1 MKLKTTLSKMEIEN
15 FNNNS
20 EDNSLN
26 KDSVIIEVITEN
38 FMSEVIEKSK
48 ETPVIVDFWAPWC
61 EPCKQLTPVIEKIV
75 KEKNGNVILAKMN
88 IDESPEVAQQ
98 LKIQSIPAVM
108 AFNDGQP
115 IDGFIGV
122 QPENNIAEFI
132 NKISSLKNS
141 STIEENI
148 TAGKKYIDDEDLETA
163 ALVFSEILKIEPD
176 NVSAKSLLARCLL
189 RSEQIDEAE
198 NIINNLP
205 ADAENNQDY
214 VSVRSEVEIVKN
226 AKNNPISN
234 EQENEIR
241 GNIDK
246 NPKNHQLRLE
256 LAKLLLTKGENENAI
271 NELLKIIEFDP
282 KWNEGE
288 ARKQLIEIFNILGNE
303 NILVIEGRKKLSSML
318 FS

>member
-1 MKLKTTLSKMEIEN
+1 MEIES

-20 EDNSLN
+20 DNVLAN
-26 KDSVIIEVITEN
+26 ENPVIIEVITEN
-38 FMSEVIEKSK
+38 FMAEVIERSK

-61 EPCKQLTPVIEKIV
+61 EPCKQLTPIIEKII

-115 IDGFIGV
+115 VDGFVGV
-122 QPENNIAEFI
+122 QPEKNISEFV

-148 TAGKKYIDDEDLETA
+148 NAGKKYIDEGDLETA
-163 ALVFSEILKIEPD
+163 ALVFSEILKIESE
-176 NVSAKSLLARCLL
+176 NISAKSLLARCLL
-189 RSEQIDEAE
+189 RSDQLSEAE
-198 NIINNLP
+198 NLINNISP
-205 ADAENNQDY
+205 DAEKNQDY
-214 VSVRSEVEIVKN
+214 VSVRSEVEIFKN

-234 EQENEIR
+234 KQEEELKE
-241 GNIDK
+241 NIK
-246 NPKNHQLRLE
+246 NNPKNYQLKLD
-256 LAKLLLTKGENENAI
+256 LAKLLVAKGENENAI
-271 NELLKIIEFDP
+271 NELLEIIEVDA
-282 KWNEGE
+282 KWNDGA

>member
-1 MKLKTTLSKMEIEN
+1 MEIES

-20 EDNSLN
+20 EDHSLN

-38 FMSEVIEKSK
+38 FMTDVIEKSK

-75 KEKNGNVILAKMN
+75 REKNGNVILAKMN

-108 AFNDGQP
+108 AFNEGQP
-115 IDGFIGV
+115 VDGFIGV
-122 QPENNIAEFI
+122 QPEKNITEFI

-148 TAGKKYIDDEDLETA
+148 IAGKKYINDGDIETA
-163 ALVFSEILKIEPD
+163 SLVFSEILKIEPE
-176 NVSAKSLLARCLL
+176 NISAKSMLARCLL
-189 RSEQIDEAE
+189 RNNQIDEAE

-205 ADAENNQDY
+205 ASAESNQDFI
-214 VSVRSEVEIVKN
+214 SVRSEVEIFKN

-234 EQENEIR
+234 EQEDKLR
-241 GNIDK
+241 VDIDK
-246 NPKNHQLRLE
+246 NPNNQQLKLD
-256 LAKLLLTKGENENAI
+256 LAKLLLAKGENENAI

-282 KWNEGE
+282 KWNDGE

-303 NILVIEGRKKLSSML
+303 NILVTEGRKKLSTML

>member
-1 MKLKTTLSKMEIEN
+1 MEIEN

-20 EDNSLN
+20 EDVSMNGNSL
-26 KDSVIIEVITEN
+26 IIDVITDN
-38 FMSEVIEKSK
+38 FMTDVIEQSK

-61 EPCKQLTPVIEKIV
+61 EPCKQLTPIIERII
-75 KEKNGNVILAKMN
+75 KEKNGKVILAKMN

-122 QPENNIAEFI
+122 QSEKNIIEFV

-148 TAGKKYIDDEDLETA
+148 SAGKKYMNEGDIETA
-163 ALVFSEILKIEPD
+163 TLVFSEILKIEPD
-176 NVSAKSLLARCLL
+176 NISAKSLLARCLIKNDQL
-189 RSEQIDEAE
+189 
-198 NIINNLP
+198 N
-205 ADAENNQDY
+205 DAEKIIDSLPVGAESNQDY
-214 VSVRSEVEIVKN
+214 ISVRSELEIFKN
-226 AKNNPISN
+226 AKNNPITDN
-234 EQENEIR
+234 EEQELRN
-241 GNIDK
+241 NIDK
-246 NPKNHQLRLE
+246 QPENYQLRLD
-256 LAKLLLTKGENENAI
+256 LSKILMAKCENEEAI
-271 NELLKIIEFDP
+271 NQLLRIIEVNP
-282 KWNEGE
+282 KWNDGE

-303 NILVIEGRKKLSSML
+303 NILVTEGRKKLSSML

>member
-1 MKLKTTLSKMEIEN
+1 MEIES

-20 EDNSLN
+20 DNALAN
-26 KDSVIIEVITEN
+26 ENPVIIEVITEN
-38 FMSEVIEKSK
+38 FMAEVIERSK

-61 EPCKQLTPVIEKIV
+61 EPCKQLTPIIEKII

-115 IDGFIGV
+115 VDGFVGV
-122 QPENNIAEFI
+122 QPEKNISEFV

-148 TAGKKYIDDEDLETA
+148 NAGKKYIDEGDLETA
-163 ALVFSEILKIEPD
+163 ALVFSEILKIESE
-176 NVSAKSLLARCLL
+176 NISAKSLLARCLL
-189 RSEQIDEAE
+189 RSDQLNEAE
-198 NIINNLP
+198 NLINNISP
-205 ADAENNQDY
+205 DAEKNQDY
-214 VSVRSEVEIVKN
+214 VSVRSEVEIFKN

-234 EQENEIR
+234 KQEEELKESIKN
-241 GNIDK
+241 
-246 NPKNHQLRLE
+246 NPKNYQLKLD
-256 LAKLLLTKGENENAI
+256 LAKLLVARGENENAI
-271 NELLKIIEFDP
+271 NELLEIIEVDA
-282 KWNEGE
+282 KWNDGA

>member
-1 MKLKTTLSKMEIEN
+1 MEIES

-20 EDNSLN
+20 EDHSLN
-26 KDSVIIEVITEN
+26 KDSVIIEVMTEN
-38 FMSEVIEKSK
+38 FMSDVIERSK

-75 KEKNGNVILAKMN
+75 REKNGNVILAKMN

-115 IDGFIGV
+115 VDGFIGV
-122 QPENNIAEFI
+122 QPEKNITEFI

-141 STIEENI
+141 SSIEENI
-148 TAGKKYIDDEDLETA
+148 IAGKKYIDDGDIETA
-163 ALVFSEILKIEPD
+163 ALVFSEILKIEPE
-176 NVSAKSLLARCLL
+176 NISAKSMLARCLL
-189 RSEQIDEAE
+189 RSDQIDEAE
-198 NIINNLP
+198 DIIKNLP
-205 ADAENNQDY
+205 VNSENNQDF
-214 VSVRSEVEIVKN
+214 VSVRSEVEVFKN

-234 EQENEIR
+234 EQEDELR
-241 GNIDK
+241 RDIDK
-246 NPKNHQLRLE
+246 NPKNHQMRLD
-256 LAKLLLTKGENENAI
+256 LAKLLLAKGENENAI

-282 KWNEGE
+282 KWNDGE

-303 NILVIEGRKKLSSML
+303 DILVIEGRKKLSSML

>member
-1 MKLKTTLSKMEIEN
+1 MEIES

-20 EDNSLN
+20 EDHSLN

-38 FMSEVIEKSK
+38 FMSDVIERSK

-115 IDGFIGV
+115 VDGFIGV
-122 QPENNIAEFI
+122 QPEKNIIEFI

-141 STIEENI
+141 SSIEENI
-148 TAGKKYIDDEDLETA
+148 IAGKKYIDDGDIETA
-163 ALVFSEILKIEPD
+163 ALVFSEILKIEPE
-176 NVSAKSLLARCLL
+176 NISAKSMLARCLL
-189 RSEQIDEAE
+189 RSDQIDEAE
-198 NIINNLP
+198 DIINNLP
-205 ADAENNQDY
+205 PNSESNQDF
-214 VSVRSEVEIVKN
+214 VSVKSEVEVFKN

-234 EQENEIR
+234 EQEDELR
-241 GNIDK
+241 RDIDK
-246 NPKNHQLRLE
+246 NPKNHQIRLD
-256 LAKLLLTKGENENAI
+256 LAKLLLAKGENENAI
-271 NELLKIIEFDP
+271 SELLKIIEFDP
-282 KWNEGE
+282 KWNDGE

-303 NILVIEGRKKLSSML
+303 DILVIEGRKKLSSML

>member
-1 MKLKTTLSKMEIEN
+1 MEIEGL
-15 FNNNS
+15 NNNS
-20 EDNSLN
+20 QDNSMN
-26 KDSVIIEVITEN
+26 GNSVIIEVITEN
-38 FMSEVIEKSK
+38 FMSDVIEKSK

-88 IDESPEVAQQ
+88 IDKSPEVAQQ

-115 IDGFIGV
+115 VDGFIGV
-122 QPENNIAEFI
+122 QPEKNITEFI

-141 STIEENI
+141 SSIEENI
-148 TAGKKYIDDEDLETA
+148 IAGKKYIDDGDIETA

-176 NVSAKSLLARCLL
+176 NISAKSMLARCLL
-189 RSEQIDEAE
+189 RSDQIDEAE
-198 NIINNLP
+198 KIINNLP
-205 ADAENNQDY
+205 ANSENNQDF
-214 VSVRSEVEIVKN
+214 VSVRSEFEVLKN

-234 EQENEIR
+234 EQEDKLR
-241 GNIDK
+241 GDIDK
-246 NPKNHQLRLE
+246 NPKNHQIRLD
-256 LAKLLLTKGENENAI
+256 LAKLLLAKGENENAI

-282 KWNEGE
+282 KWNDGE

-303 NILVIEGRKKLSSML
+303 DILVIEGRKKLSSML

>member
-1 MKLKTTLSKMEIEN
+1 MEIES

-20 EDNSLN
+20 EDHSLN

-38 FMSEVIEKSK
+38 FMTDVIEKSK

-75 KEKNGNVILAKMN
+75 REKNGNVILAKMN

-108 AFNDGQP
+108 AFNEGQP
-115 IDGFIGV
+115 VDGFIGV
-122 QPENNIAEFI
+122 QPEKNITEFI

-148 TAGKKYIDDEDLETA
+148 IAGKKYINDGDIETA
-163 ALVFSEILKIEPD
+163 SLVFSEILKIEPE
-176 NVSAKSLLARCLL
+176 NISAKSMLARCLL
-189 RSEQIDEAE
+189 RNNQIDEAE

-205 ADAENNQDY
+205 TSAESNQDFI
-214 VSVRSEVEIVKN
+214 SVRSEVEIFKN

-234 EQENEIR
+234 EQEDKLR
-241 GNIDK
+241 GDIDK
-246 NPKNHQLRLE
+246 NPNNQQLKLD
-256 LAKLLLTKGENENAI
+256 LAKLLLAKGENENAI
-271 NELLKIIEFDP
+271 NVLLKIIEFDP
-282 KWNEGE
+282 KWNDGE

-303 NILVIEGRKKLSSML
+303 NILVTEGRKKLSTML

>member
-1 MKLKTTLSKMEIEN
+1 MEIES

-20 EDNSLN
+20 EDHSLN

-38 FMSEVIEKSK
+38 FMSDVIERSK

-115 IDGFIGV
+115 VDGFIGV
-122 QPENNIAEFI
+122 QPEKNIAEFI

-141 STIEENI
+141 SSIEENI
-148 TAGKKYIDDEDLETA
+148 IAGKKYIDDGDIETA
-163 ALVFSEILKIEPD
+163 ALVFSEILKIEPE
-176 NVSAKSLLARCLL
+176 NISAKSMLARCLL
-189 RSEQIDEAE
+189 RSDQIDEAE
-198 NIINNLP
+198 DIINNLP
-205 ADAENNQDY
+205 ANSENNQDF
-214 VSVRSEVEIVKN
+214 VSVRSEVEVFKN

-234 EQENEIR
+234 EQEDELR
-241 GNIDK
+241 RDIDK
-246 NPKNHQLRLE
+246 NPKNHQIRLD
-256 LAKLLLTKGENENAI
+256 LAKILLAKGENENAI

-282 KWNEGE
+282 KWNDGE
-288 ARKQLIEIFNILGNE
+288 ARKQLIESFNILGNE
-303 NILVIEGRKKLSSML
+303 DILVIEGRKKLSSML

>member
-1 MKLKTTLSKMEIEN
+1 MEIES
-15 FNNNS
+15 FNNS
-20 EDNSLN
+20 SDNALTN
-26 KDSVIIEVITEN
+26 ENPVIIEVITEN
-38 FMSEVIEKSK
+38 FMAEVIERSK

-61 EPCKQLTPVIEKIV
+61 EPCKQLTPIIEKII

-115 IDGFIGV
+115 VDGFVGV
-122 QPENNIAEFI
+122 QPEKNISEFV

-148 TAGKKYIDDEDLETA
+148 NAGKKYIDEGDLETA
-163 ALVFSEILKIEPD
+163 ALVFSEILKIESE
-176 NVSAKSLLARCLL
+176 NISAKSLLARCLL
-189 RSEQIDEAE
+189 RSDQLSEAE
-198 NIINNLP
+198 NLINNISP
-205 ADAENNQDY
+205 DAEKNQDY
-214 VSVRSEVEIVKN
+214 VSVRSEVEIFKN

-234 EQENEIR
+234 KQEEELKE
-241 GNIDK
+241 NIK
-246 NPKNHQLRLE
+246 NNPKNYQLKLD
-256 LAKLLLTKGENENAI
+256 LAKLLVAKGENENAI
-271 NELLKIIEFDP
+271 NELLEIIEVDA
-282 KWNEGE
+282 KWNDGA

>member
-1 MKLKTTLSKMEIEN
+1 MEIEN

-20 EDNSLN
+20 EDVSMNGNSL
-26 KDSVIIEVITEN
+26 IIDVITDN
-38 FMSEVIEKSK
+38 FMTDVIEQSK

-61 EPCKQLTPVIEKIV
+61 EPCKQLTPIIERII
-75 KEKNGNVILAKMN
+75 KEKNGKVILAKMN

-122 QPENNIAEFI
+122 QSEKNIIEFV

-148 TAGKKYIDDEDLETA
+148 SAGKKYMNEGDIETA
-163 ALVFSEILKIEPD
+163 TLVFSEILKIEPD
-176 NVSAKSLLARCLL
+176 NISAKSLLARCLIKNDQL
-189 RSEQIDEAE
+189 
-198 NIINNLP
+198 N
-205 ADAENNQDY
+205 DAEKIIDSLPVGAESNQDY
-214 VSVRSEVEIVKN
+214 ISVRSELDIFKN
-226 AKNNPISN
+226 AKNNPISDN
-234 EQENEIR
+234 EEQELRN
-241 GNIDK
+241 NIDK
-246 NPKNHQLRLE
+246 QPENYQLRLD
-256 LAKLLLTKGENENAI
+256 LSKILMAKGENEEAI
-271 NELLKIIEFDP
+271 NQLLRIIEVNP
-282 KWNEGE
+282 KWNDGE

-303 NILVIEGRKKLSSML
+303 NILVTEGRKKLSSML

>member
-1 MKLKTTLSKMEIEN
+1 MEIES

-20 EDNSLN
+20 EDHSLN

-38 FMSEVIEKSK
+38 FMSDVIERSK

-115 IDGFIGV
+115 VDGFIGV
-122 QPENNIAEFI
+122 QPEKNITEFI

-141 STIEENI
+141 SSIEENI
-148 TAGKKYIDDEDLETA
+148 IAGKKYIDDGDIETA
-163 ALVFSEILKIEPD
+163 ALVFSEILKIEPE
-176 NVSAKSLLARCLL
+176 NISAKSMLARCLL
-189 RSEQIDEAE
+189 RSDQIDEAE
-198 NIINNLP
+198 DIINNLP
-205 ADAENNQDY
+205 PNSENNQDF
-214 VSVRSEVEIVKN
+214 VSVRSEVEIFKN

-234 EQENEIR
+234 EQEDELR
-241 GNIDK
+241 RNIDK
-246 NPKNHQLRLE
+246 NPKNHQIRLD
-256 LAKLLLTKGENENAI
+256 LAKLLLAKGENENAI
-271 NELLKIIEFDP
+271 NELLKIIEFNP
-282 KWNEGE
+282 KWNDGE

-303 NILVIEGRKKLSSML
+303 DILVIEGRKKLSSML

>member
-1 MKLKTTLSKMEIEN
+1 MEIED

-20 EDNSLN
+20 ENVSMN
-26 KDSVIIEVITEN
+26 ENSVIIEVITEN
-38 FMSEVIEKSK
+38 FMTDVIEQSK

-61 EPCKQLTPVIEKIV
+61 EPCKQLTPIIEKII
-75 KEKNGNVILAKMN
+75 KEKNGKVILAKMN

-122 QPENNIAEFI
+122 QSEKNIIEFV

-148 TAGKKYIDDEDLETA
+148 SAGKKYMDENDIETA
-163 ALVFSEILKIEPD
+163 TLVFSEILKIEPD
-176 NVSAKSLLARCLL
+176 NISAKSLLARCLIKSDQL
-189 RSEQIDEAE
+189 DDAEKIIDS
-198 NIINNLP
+198 LP
-205 ADAENNQDY
+205 VDAENNQDY
-214 VSVRSEVEIVKN
+214 ISARSELEIFKN
-226 AKNNPISN
+226 AKNNPISDKEEEELRN
-234 EQENEIR
+234 NIYKEPENY
-241 GNIDK
+241 
-246 NPKNHQLRLE
+246 QL
-256 LAKLLLTKGENENAI
+256 KLDLSKILMAKGENEEAI
-271 NELLKIIEFDP
+271 NQLLTIIEVNP
-282 KWNEGE
+282 KWNDGE

-303 NILVIEGRKKLSSML
+303 NILVTEGRKKLSSML

>member
-1 MKLKTTLSKMEIEN
+1 MEIQD

-20 EDNSLN
+20 EDVSMN
-26 KDSVIIEVITEN
+26 KNSVIIEVITEN
-38 FMSEVIEKSK
+38 FMTDVIEQSK

-61 EPCKQLTPVIEKIV
+61 EPCKQLTPIIEKII
-75 KEKNGNVILAKMN
+75 KEKNGKVILAKMN

-122 QPENNIAEFI
+122 QSEKSIIEFV

-141 STIEENI
+141 STIDENI
-148 TAGKKYIDDEDLETA
+148 LAGKKYMDENDIETA

-176 NVSAKSLLARCLL
+176 NISAKSLLARCLIKSDQL
-189 RSEQIDEAE
+189 DDAEKIIDS
-198 NIINNLP
+198 LP
-205 ADAENNQDY
+205 VDAENNQDY
-214 VSVRSEVEIVKN
+214 ISARSELEIFKN
-226 AKNNPISN
+226 AKNNPISDKEEEELRN
-234 EQENEIR
+234 NIYKEPENY
-241 GNIDK
+241 
-246 NPKNHQLRLE
+246 QL
-256 LAKLLLTKGENENAI
+256 KLDLSKILIAKGENEEAI
-271 NELLKIIEFDP
+271 NQLLEIIEVNP
-282 KWNEGE
+282 KWNDGE

-303 NILVIEGRKKLSSML
+303 NILVTEGRKKLSSML

>member
-1 MKLKTTLSKMEIEN
+1 MEIES

-20 EDNSLN
+20 DNALAN
-26 KDSVIIEVITEN
+26 ENPVIIEVITEN
-38 FMSEVIEKSK
+38 FMAEVIERSK

-61 EPCKQLTPVIEKIV
+61 EPCKQLTPVIEKII

-115 IDGFIGV
+115 VDGFIGV
-122 QPENNIAEFI
+122 QPEKNIIEFI

-141 STIEENI
+141 SSIEENI
-148 TAGKKYIDDEDLETA
+148 IAGKKYIDDGDIETA
-163 ALVFSEILKIEPD
+163 ALVFSEILKIEPE
-176 NVSAKSLLARCLL
+176 NISAKSMLARCLL
-189 RSEQIDEAE
+189 RGDQIDEAE
-198 NIINNLP
+198 DIINNLP
-205 ADAENNQDY
+205 PNSENNQDF
-214 VSVRSEVEIVKN
+214 VSVRSEVEVFKN

-234 EQENEIR
+234 EQEGELR
-241 GNIDK
+241 RDIDK
-246 NPKNHQLRLE
+246 NPKNHQMRLD
-256 LAKLLLTKGENENAI
+256 LAKLLLAKGENENAI

-282 KWNEGE
+282 KWNDGE

-303 NILVIEGRKKLSSML
+303 DILVIEGRKKLSSML

>member
-1 MKLKTTLSKMEIEN
+1 MEIED

-20 EDNSLN
+20 EDVSMN
-26 KDSVIIEVITEN
+26 KNSVIIEVITEN
-38 FMSEVIEKSK
+38 FMTDVIEQSK

-61 EPCKQLTPVIEKIV
+61 EPCKQLTPIIEKII
-75 KEKNGNVILAKMN
+75 KEKNGKVILAKMN

-122 QPENNIAEFI
+122 QSEKSLIEFV

-141 STIEENI
+141 STIDENI
-148 TAGKKYIDDEDLETA
+148 LAGKKYMDENDIETA

-176 NVSAKSLLARCLL
+176 NISAKSLLARCLIKSDQL
-189 RSEQIDEAE
+189 DDAEKIIDS
-198 NIINNLP
+198 LP
-205 ADAENNQDY
+205 VDAENNQDY
-214 VSVRSEVEIVKN
+214 ISARSELEIFKN
-226 AKNNPISN
+226 AKNNPISDKEEEELRN
-234 EQENEIR
+234 NIYKEPENY
-241 GNIDK
+241 
-246 NPKNHQLRLE
+246 QL
-256 LAKLLLTKGENENAI
+256 KLDLSKVLIAKGENEEAI
-271 NELLKIIEFDP
+271 NQLLEIIEVNP
-282 KWNEGE
+282 KWNDGE

-303 NILVIEGRKKLSSML
+303 NILVTEGRKKLSSML

>member
-1 MKLKTTLSKMEIEN
+1 MEIEN

-20 EDNSLN
+20 EDVSMNGNSL
-26 KDSVIIEVITEN
+26 IIDVITDN
-38 FMSEVIEKSK
+38 FMTDVIEQSK

-61 EPCKQLTPVIEKIV
+61 EPCKQLTPIIERII
-75 KEKNGNVILAKMN
+75 KEKNGKVILAKMN

-122 QPENNIAEFI
+122 QSEKNIIEFV

-148 TAGKKYIDDEDLETA
+148 SAGKKYMNEGDIETA
-163 ALVFSEILKIEPD
+163 TLVFSEILKIEPD
-176 NVSAKSLLARCLL
+176 NISAKSLLARCLIKNDQL
-189 RSEQIDEAE
+189 NDAE
-198 NIINNLP
+198 KIINSLP
-205 ADAENNQDY
+205 VGAESNQDY
-214 VSVRSEVEIVKN
+214 ISVRSELEIFKN
-226 AKNNPISN
+226 AKNNPISDN
-234 EQENEIR
+234 EEQELRN
-241 GNIDK
+241 NIDK
-246 NPKNHQLRLE
+246 EPENYQLRLN
-256 LAKLLLTKGENENAI
+256 LSKILMAKGENEEAI
-271 NELLKIIEFDP
+271 NQLLRIIEVNP
-282 KWNEGE
+282 KWNDGE

-303 NILVIEGRKKLSSML
+303 NILVTEGRKKLSSML

>member
-1 MKLKTTLSKMEIEN
+1 MEIES

-20 EDNSLN
+20 EDHSLN

-38 FMSEVIEKSK
+38 FMSDVIERSK

-115 IDGFIGV
+115 VDGFIGV
-122 QPENNIAEFI
+122 QPEKNIIEFI

-141 STIEENI
+141 SSIEENI
-148 TAGKKYIDDEDLETA
+148 IAGKKYIDDGDIETA
-163 ALVFSEILKIEPD
+163 ALVFSEILKIEPE
-176 NVSAKSLLARCLL
+176 NISAKSMLARCLL
-189 RSEQIDEAE
+189 RSDQIDEAE
-198 NIINNLP
+198 DIINNLP
-205 ADAENNQDY
+205 PNSENNQDF
-214 VSVRSEVEIVKN
+214 VSVRSEVEVFKN

-234 EQENEIR
+234 EQEDELR
-241 GNIDK
+241 RDIDK
-246 NPKNHQLRLE
+246 NPKNHQIRLD
-256 LAKLLLTKGENENAI
+256 LAKLLLAKGENENAI
-271 NELLKIIEFDP
+271 SELLKIIEFDP
-282 KWNEGE
+282 KWNDGE

-303 NILVIEGRKKLSSML
+303 DILVIEGRKKLSSML

>member
-1 MKLKTTLSKMEIEN
+1 MEIEN

-20 EDNSLN
+20 ENVSMNGNSL
-26 KDSVIIEVITEN
+26 IIDVITDN
-38 FMSEVIEKSK
+38 FMTDVIEQSK

-61 EPCKQLTPVIEKIV
+61 EPCKQLTPIIERII
-75 KEKNGNVILAKMN
+75 KEKNGKVILAKMN

-122 QPENNIAEFI
+122 QSEKNIIEFV

-148 TAGKKYIDDEDLETA
+148 SAGKKYMNEGDIETA
-163 ALVFSEILKIEPD
+163 TLVFSEILKIEPD
-176 NVSAKSLLARCLL
+176 NISAKSLLARCLIKNDQL
-189 RSEQIDEAE
+189 
-198 NIINNLP
+198 N
-205 ADAENNQDY
+205 DAEKIIDSLPVGAESNQDY
-214 VSVRSEVEIVKN
+214 ISVRSELEIFKN
-226 AKNNPISN
+226 AKNNPISDN
-234 EQENEIR
+234 EEQELRN
-241 GNIDK
+241 NIDK
-246 NPKNHQLRLE
+246 QPENYQLRLD
-256 LAKLLLTKGENENAI
+256 LSKILMAKGENEEAI
-271 NELLKIIEFDP
+271 NQLLRIIEVNP
-282 KWNEGE
+282 KWNDGE

-303 NILVIEGRKKLSSML
+303 NILVTEGRKKLSSML

>member
-1 MKLKTTLSKMEIEN
+1 MEIKN

-20 EDNSLN
+20 EDVSMNGNSL
-26 KDSVIIEVITEN
+26 IIEVITEN
-38 FMSEVIEKSK
+38 FMTDVIEQSK

-61 EPCKQLTPVIEKIV
+61 EPCKQLTPIIEKII
-75 KEKNGNVILAKMN
+75 KEKNGKVILAKMN

-122 QPENNIAEFI
+122 QSEKNIIEFV

-148 TAGKKYIDDEDLETA
+148 SAGKKYMNEDDIETA
-163 ALVFSEILKIEPD
+163 TLVFSEILKIEPD
-176 NVSAKSLLARCLL
+176 NISAKSLLARCLIKNDQL
-189 RSEQIDEAE
+189 
-198 NIINNLP
+198 N
-205 ADAENNQDY
+205 DAEKIIDSLPVGAESNQDY
-214 VSVRSEVEIVKN
+214 ISVRSELEIFKN
-226 AKNNPISN
+226 AKNNPTSDKE
-234 EQENEIR
+234 EQELRN
-241 GNIDK
+241 NIDK
-246 NPKNHQLRLE
+246 EPENYQLRLD
-256 LAKLLLTKGENENAI
+256 LSKILIAKGENEEAI
-271 NELLKIIEFDP
+271 NQLLRIIEVNP
-282 KWNEGE
+282 KWNDGE

-303 NILVIEGRKKLSSML
+303 NILVTEGRKKLSSML

>member
-1 MKLKTTLSKMEIEN
+1 MEIES

-20 EDNSLN
+20 EDHSLN

-38 FMSEVIEKSK
+38 FMTDVIEKSK

-75 KEKNGNVILAKMN
+75 REKNGNVILAKMN

-108 AFNDGQP
+108 AFNEGQP
-115 IDGFIGV
+115 VDGFIGV
-122 QPENNIAEFI
+122 QPEKNITEFI

-148 TAGKKYIDDEDLETA
+148 IAGKKYINDGDIETA
-163 ALVFSEILKIEPD
+163 SLVFSEILKIEPE
-176 NVSAKSLLARCLL
+176 NISAKSMLARCLL
-189 RSEQIDEAE
+189 RNNQIDEAE

-205 ADAENNQDY
+205 ASAESNQDFI
-214 VSVRSEVEIVKN
+214 SVRSEVEIFKN

-234 EQENEIR
+234 EQEDELR
-241 GNIDK
+241 GDIDK
-246 NPKNHQLRLE
+246 NPNNQQLKLD
-256 LAKLLLTKGENENAI
+256 LAKLLLAKGENENAI

-282 KWNEGE
+282 KWNDGE

-303 NILVIEGRKKLSSML
+303 NILVTEGRKKLSTML

>member
-1 MKLKTTLSKMEIEN
+1 MEIES

-20 EDNSLN
+20 EDHSLN

-38 FMSEVIEKSK
+38 FMSDVIERSK

-75 KEKNGNVILAKMN
+75 REKNGNVILAKMN

-115 IDGFIGV
+115 VDGFIGV
-122 QPENNIAEFI
+122 QPEKNITEFI

-141 STIEENI
+141 SSIEENI
-148 TAGKKYIDDEDLETA
+148 IAGKKYIDDGDIETA
-163 ALVFSEILKIEPD
+163 ALVFSEILKIEPE
-176 NVSAKSLLARCLL
+176 NISAKSMLARCLL
-189 RSEQIDEAE
+189 RSDQIDEAE
-198 NIINNLP
+198 DIINNLP
-205 ADAENNQDY
+205 ANSENNQDF
-214 VSVRSEVEIVKN
+214 VSVRSEVEVFKN

-234 EQENEIR
+234 EQEDELR
-241 GNIDK
+241 RDIDK
-246 NPKNHQLRLE
+246 NPKNHEMRLD
-256 LAKLLLTKGENENAI
+256 LAKLLLAKGENENAI

-282 KWNEGE
+282 KWNDGE

-303 NILVIEGRKKLSSML
+303 DILVIEGRKKLSSML

>member
-1 MKLKTTLSKMEIEN
+1 MEIEG

-20 EDNSLN
+20 QDVSMNGN
-26 KDSVIIEVITEN
+26 SVIIEVITEN
-38 FMSEVIEKSK
+38 FMSDVIERSK

-115 IDGFIGV
+115 VDGFIGV
-122 QPENNIAEFI
+122 QPEKNITEFI

-141 STIEENI
+141 SSIEENI
-148 TAGKKYIDDEDLETA
+148 IAGKKYIDDGDIETA
-163 ALVFSEILKIEPD
+163 ALVFSEILKIEPE
-176 NVSAKSLLARCLL
+176 NISAKSMLARCLL
-189 RSEQIDEAE
+189 RSDQIDEAE
-198 NIINNLP
+198 DIINNLP
-205 ADAENNQDY
+205 ANSENNQDF
-214 VSVRSEVEIVKN
+214 VSVRSEVKVFKN

-234 EQENEIR
+234 EQEDELR
-241 GNIDK
+241 RNIDK
-246 NPKNHQLRLE
+246 NPKNHQIRID
-256 LAKLLLTKGENENAI
+256 LAKLLLAKGENENAI

-282 KWNEGE
+282 KWNDSA
-288 ARKQLIEIFNILGNE
+288 ARKQLVEIFNILGNE
-303 NILVIEGRKKLSSML
+303 DILVIEGRKKLSSML

>member
-1 MKLKTTLSKMEIEN
+1 MEIES
-15 FNNNS
+15 FNNNP
-20 EDNSLN
+20 DNALAN
-26 KDSVIIEVITEN
+26 ENPVIIEVITEN
-38 FMSEVIEKSK
+38 FMAEVIERSK

-61 EPCKQLTPVIEKIV
+61 EPCKQLTPIIEKII

-115 IDGFIGV
+115 VDGFVGV
-122 QPENNIAEFI
+122 QPEKNISEFV

-148 TAGKKYIDDEDLETA
+148 NAGKKYIDEGDLETA
-163 ALVFSEILKIEPD
+163 ALVFSEILKIESE
-176 NVSAKSLLARCLL
+176 NISAKSLLARCLL
-189 RSEQIDEAE
+189 RSDQLSEAE
-198 NIINNLP
+198 NLINNISP
-205 ADAENNQDY
+205 DAEKNQDY
-214 VSVRSEVEIVKN
+214 VSVRSEVEIFKN

-234 EQENEIR
+234 KQEEELKESIKN
-241 GNIDK
+241 
-246 NPKNHQLRLE
+246 NPKNYQLKLD
-256 LAKLLLTKGENENAI
+256 LAKLLVARGENENAI
-271 NELLKIIEFDP
+271 NELLEIIEVDA
-282 KWNEGE
+282 KWNDGA

>member
-1 MKLKTTLSKMEIEN
+1 MEIES

-20 EDNSLN
+20 EDHSLN
-26 KDSVIIEVITEN
+26 KDSVIIEVMTEN
-38 FMSEVIEKSK
+38 FMSDVIERSK

-115 IDGFIGV
+115 VDGFIGV
-122 QPENNIAEFI
+122 QPEKNITEFI

-141 STIEENI
+141 SSIEENI
-148 TAGKKYIDDEDLETA
+148 IAGKKYIDDGDIETA
-163 ALVFSEILKIEPD
+163 ALVFSEILKIEPE
-176 NVSAKSLLARCLL
+176 NISAKSMLARCLL
-189 RSEQIDEAE
+189 RSDQIDEAE
-198 NIINNLP
+198 DIINNLP
-205 ADAENNQDY
+205 PNSESNQDF
-214 VSVRSEVEIVKN
+214 VSVRSEVEVFKN

-234 EQENEIR
+234 EQEDELR
-241 GNIDK
+241 RDIDE
-246 NPKNHQLRLE
+246 NPKNHQIRLG
-256 LAKLLLTKGENENAI
+256 LAKLLLSKGENENAI

-282 KWNEGE
+282 KWNDGE

-303 NILVIEGRKKLSSML
+303 DILVIEGRKKLSSML

>member
-1 MKLKTTLSKMEIEN
+1 MEIES
-15 FNNNS
+15 FNNNP
-20 EDNSLN
+20 EDHSLN

-38 FMSEVIEKSK
+38 FMSDVIERSK

-75 KEKNGNVILAKMN
+75 KEKNGDVILAKMN

-115 IDGFIGV
+115 VDGFIGV
-122 QPENNIAEFI
+122 QPEKNITEFI

-141 STIEENI
+141 SSIEENI
-148 TAGKKYIDDEDLETA
+148 IAGKKYIDDGDIETA
-163 ALVFSEILKIEPD
+163 ALVFSEILKIEPE
-176 NVSAKSLLARCLL
+176 NISAKSMLARCHL
-189 RSEQIDEAE
+189 RSDQIDEAE

-205 ADAENNQDY
+205 ANSENNQDF
-214 VSVRSEVEIVKN
+214 VSVRSEVEVFKN

-234 EQENEIR
+234 EQEDELR
-241 GNIDK
+241 RDIDK
-246 NPKNHQLRLE
+246 NPKNHQIRLD
-256 LAKLLLTKGENENAI
+256 LAKLLLAKGENENAI
-271 NELLKIIEFDP
+271 NELLKIIEFDS
-282 KWNEGE
+282 KWNDGE

-303 NILVIEGRKKLSSML
+303 DILVIEGRKKLSSML

>member
-1 MKLKTTLSKMEIEN
+1 MEIED

-20 EDNSLN
+20 EDVSMN
-26 KDSVIIEVITEN
+26 KNSVIIEVITEN
-38 FMSEVIEKSK
+38 FMTDVIEQSK

-61 EPCKQLTPVIEKIV
+61 EPCKQLTPIIEKII
-75 KEKNGNVILAKMN
+75 KEKNGKVILAKMN

-122 QPENNIAEFI
+122 QSEKSIIEFV

-141 STIEENI
+141 STIDENI
-148 TAGKKYIDDEDLETA
+148 LAGKKYMDENDIETA

-176 NVSAKSLLARCLL
+176 NISAKSLLARCLIKSDQL
-189 RSEQIDEAE
+189 DDAEKIIDS
-198 NIINNLP
+198 LP
-205 ADAENNQDY
+205 VDTENNQDY
-214 VSVRSEVEIVKN
+214 ISARSELEIFKN
-226 AKNNPISN
+226 AKNNPISDKEEEELRN
-234 EQENEIR
+234 NIYKEPENY
-241 GNIDK
+241 
-246 NPKNHQLRLE
+246 QL
-256 LAKLLLTKGENENAI
+256 KLDLSKILIAKGENEEAI
-271 NELLKIIEFDP
+271 NQLLEIIEVNP
-282 KWNEGE
+282 KWNDGE

-303 NILVIEGRKKLSSML
+303 NILVTEGRKKLSSML

>member
-1 MKLKTTLSKMEIEN
+1 MEIES

-20 EDNSLN
+20 EDHSLN
-26 KDSVIIEVITEN
+26 KDSVIIEVMTEN
-38 FMSEVIEKSK
+38 FMSDVIERSK

-115 IDGFIGV
+115 VDGFIGV
-122 QPENNIAEFI
+122 QPEKNIIEFI

-141 STIEENI
+141 SSIEENI
-148 TAGKKYIDDEDLETA
+148 IAGKKYIDDGDIETA
-163 ALVFSEILKIEPD
+163 ALVFSEILKIEPE
-176 NVSAKSLLARCLL
+176 NISAKSMLARCLL
-189 RSEQIDEAE
+189 RSDQIDEAE
-198 NIINNLP
+198 DIINNLP
-205 ADAENNQDY
+205 PNSESNQDF
-214 VSVRSEVEIVKN
+214 VSVRSEVEVFKN

-234 EQENEIR
+234 EQEDELR
-241 GNIDK
+241 RDIDK
-246 NPKNHQLRLE
+246 NPKNHQMRLD
-256 LAKLLLTKGENENAI
+256 LAKLLLAKGENENAI

-282 KWNEGE
+282 KWNDGE

-303 NILVIEGRKKLSSML
+303 DILVIEGRKKLSSML

>member
-1 MKLKTTLSKMEIEN
+1 MEIED

-20 EDNSLN
+20 EDVSMN
-26 KDSVIIEVITEN
+26 KNSVIIEVITEN
-38 FMSEVIEKSK
+38 FMTDVIEQSK

-61 EPCKQLTPVIEKIV
+61 EPCKQLTPIIEKII
-75 KEKNGNVILAKMN
+75 KEKNGKVILAKMN

-122 QPENNIAEFI
+122 QSEKSIIEFV

-141 STIEENI
+141 STIDENI
-148 TAGKKYIDDEDLETA
+148 LAGKKYMDENDIETA

-176 NVSAKSLLARCLL
+176 NISAKSLLARCLIKSDQL
-189 RSEQIDEAE
+189 D
-198 NIINNLP
+198 
-205 ADAENNQDY
+205 DAEKIIDSLPVDAGNNQDY
-214 VSVRSEVEIVKN
+214 ISARSELEIFKN
-226 AKNNPISN
+226 AKNNPISDKEEEELRN
-234 EQENEIR
+234 NIYKEPENY
-241 GNIDK
+241 
-246 NPKNHQLRLE
+246 QL
-256 LAKLLLTKGENENAI
+256 KLDLSKILIAKGENEEAI
-271 NELLKIIEFDP
+271 NQLLEIIEVNP
-282 KWNEGE
+282 KWNDGE

-303 NILVIEGRKKLSSML
+303 NILVTEGRKKLSSML